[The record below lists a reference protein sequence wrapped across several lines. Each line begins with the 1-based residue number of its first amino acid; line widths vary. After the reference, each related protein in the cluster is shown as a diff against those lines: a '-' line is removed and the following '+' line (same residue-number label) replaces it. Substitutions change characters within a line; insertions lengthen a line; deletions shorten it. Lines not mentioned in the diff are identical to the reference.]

1 MTILSTAKKL
11 TKHTSPTDRPHL
23 VEQISQSI
31 IDTRFSEPG
40 QFRSRKV
47 VTRSQARGTGRPID
61 RRVPIQEIG
70 GSDGAVL
77 ATISAIQSIEL
88 PEPGQ
93 LRARKV
99 VTRSQSRSTG
109 KYPSWKMGRMLQWE
123 SLNELNAFRL
133 LDCDPNITRFTE
145 QPCEIVYVQDGA
157 VKNHFPDILIETNG
171 RKELWEVKPETR
183 AVRPEIVTRTALL
196 TEHLPT
202 WGYSYRVVLDRELAR
217 QPRLRNA
224 DRLLSFGRDTVTEC
238 EQEFIRLALK
248 RCGALVWSDA
258 CAGAYGSRGREI
270 LCHLALNGTL
280 SLDMNAT
287 WSADTRFTTGK
298 AGI

>member
-1 MTILSTAKKL
+1 MPIQKL
-11 TKHTSPTDRPHL
+11 
-23 VEQISQSI
+23 
-31 IDTRFSEPG
+31 
-40 QFRSRKV
+40 
-47 VTRSQARGTGRPID
+47 GRP
-61 RRVPIQEIG
+61 
-70 GSDGAVL
+70 DGAVL
-77 ATISAIQSIEL
+77 ATISAIQSIEF

-133 LDCDPNITRFTE
+133 LDCDPEVTRFAE
-145 QPCEIVYVQDGA
+145 QPCKILYVHDG
-157 VKNHFPDILIETNG
+157 VSKTHFPDILVETKG
-171 RKELWEVKPETR
+171 CKKLWEIKPE
-183 AVRPEIVTRTALL
+183 AEAIRPEVASRTTLL
-196 TEHLPT
+196 AQHLPR
-202 WGYSYRVVLDRELAR
+202 WGYSYRVVLDHELAR